1 MMMKKGVVLV
11 MCSTLMLSGCGTNT
25 GTGTYLGAQLG
36 SILGSAIGGLAGG
49 PRGSDL
55 GTVVGMV
62 GGAAVGA
69 AVGNAVDKA
78 ERQEVH
84 DHYERVQAQRQRPCG
99 AEAAHG
105 GCSLDGEGHTGQPV
119 AQLSADSLGR
129 YSDDWS
135 GFDASNSGDDRL
147 YDFQGSDYSGNYS
160 AAQPETVMPLESS
173 VVSDVSAYTFTPNI
187 EIRNARFVDD
197 NEDGV
202 LSRGE
207 TGKIIFEVMNRGEG
221 TLYDVVPSVVL
232 AERNRHIAISP
243 SIHVESIA
251 PGYGVRYTAM
261 VKADRRL
268 RDGCARFALTV
279 LQGNKSIG
287 KVTEFDIMT
296 KK

>member
-1 MMMKKGVVLV
+1 
-11 MCSTLMLSGCGTNT
+11 MCSTLMLSDCGTNT
-25 GTGTYLGAQLG
+25 GTGAYFGAQLG
-36 SILGSAIGGLAGG
+36 SVLGSAIGGLTGG

-78 ERQEVH
+78 EKQDVH
-84 DHYERVQAQRQRPCG
+84 DHYERVQAQRKRPCG
-99 AEAAHG
+99 SEAAHG
-105 GCSLDGEGHTGQPV
+105 GWSVDGEGSPGQPV

-160 AAQPETVMPLESS
+160 AAHPETVMPSESS
-173 VVSDVSAYTFTPNI
+173 VVSEVSDYSYTPHI
-187 EIRNARFVDD
+187 EIRKARFVDD

-207 TGKIIFEVMNRGEG
+207 TGKVIFEVMNRGEE

-251 PGYGVRYTAM
+251 PGHGIRYTAM

-268 RDGCARFALTV
+268 RDGRARFALAV

-287 KVTEFDIMT
+287 KVTEFNIVT

>member
-147 YDFQGSDYSGNYS
+147 YDFQG
-160 AAQPETVMPLESS
+160 ATIRATIVQPNP
-173 VVSDVSAYTFTPNI
+173 
-187 EIRNARFVDD
+187 
-197 NEDGV
+197 
-202 LSRGE
+202 
-207 TGKIIFEVMNRGEG
+207 
-221 TLYDVVPSVVL
+221 
-232 AERNRHIAISP
+232 
-243 SIHVESIA
+243 
-251 PGYGVRYTAM
+251 
-261 VKADRRL
+261 RR
-268 RDGCARFALTV
+268 
-279 LQGNKSIG
+279 
-287 KVTEFDIMT
+287 
-296 KK
+296 

>member
-25 GTGTYLGAQLG
+25 GTDTYLGAQLG

-78 ERQEVH
+78 EKQEVH
-84 DHYERVQAQRQRPCG
+84 DHYERVQAQRKRPCG

-105 GCSLDGEGHTGQPV
+105 GWSLDGEGHTGQPV

-202 LSRGE
+202 LSRRE
-207 TGKIIFEVMNRGEG
+207 T
-221 TLYDVVPSVVL
+221 
-232 AERNRHIAISP
+232 
-243 SIHVESIA
+243 
-251 PGYGVRYTAM
+251 
-261 VKADRRL
+261 
-268 RDGCARFALTV
+268 AL
-279 LQGNKSIG
+279 
-287 KVTEFDIMT
+287 
-296 KK
+296 

>member
-1 MMMKKGVVLV
+1 MLYLDVVGLWHEYRDRH
-11 MCSTLMLSGCGTNT
+11 LSRCAVRV
-25 GTGTYLGAQLG
+25 Y
-36 SILGSAIGGLAGG
+36 LGSAIGGLAGG

-84 DHYERVQAQRQRPCG
+84 DHYERVQAQRQRQCG
-99 AEAAHG
+99 AEAAHD
-105 GCSLDGEGHTGQPV
+105 GCSLDGEGRIGQPV

-173 VVSDVSAYTFTPNI
+173 VVSDVSAYTLHPILRSAMRGLWMTTRMAFF
-187 EIRNARFVDD
+187 RVARRAR
-197 NEDGV
+197 
-202 LSRGE
+202 LSSR
-207 TGKIIFEVMNRGEG
+207 
-221 TLYDVVPSVVL
+221 
-232 AERNRHIAISP
+232 
-243 SIHVESIA
+243 
-251 PGYGVRYTAM
+251 
-261 VKADRRL
+261 
-268 RDGCARFALTV
+268 
-279 LQGNKSIG
+279 
-287 KVTEFDIMT
+287 
-296 KK
+296 

>member
-25 GTGTYLGAQLG
+25 ETGTYLGAQLG

-78 ERQEVH
+78 EKQEVH

-129 YSDDWS
+129 YSDD
-135 GFDASNSGDDRL
+135 
-147 YDFQGSDYSGNYS
+147 SGNYS

-207 TGKIIFEVMNRGEG
+207 TGKVIFEVMNRGEG

-251 PGYGVRYTAM
+251 PGHGIRYTAM

-268 RDGCARFALTV
+268 RDGRARFALTV